1 MEQLLNNATQNYFLP
16 HEKLQRLLL
25 ALQQA
30 GYACMGPQVR
40 DGAIVYDA
48 LEDAKQLPWGVR
60 DHQTPGEYRLEKIA
74 EQGAFAFANGPQAI
88 KPILFKPKE
97 TVWKVARNT
106 EGKLIFQPENSP
118 EKPIAVIGARSCDLA
133 SMAIQDKV
141 FLEKGHVDNRY
152 RERRESLFLVAVNCT
167 YSSNNCF
174 CVSAGTGPCV
184 RNPYDILMTE
194 LSNGFVVS
202 AGSEKGKKI
211 IEQLNLTESESEQN
225 KHAEKRVEKAAN
237 MQTKRIPLNNTRGL
251 RDLLFSN
258 LDHPRWEEVAE
269 RCLSCG
275 NCTSVC
281 PTCFCHS
288 EVEVPSLNGKES
300 EHQREWDSCFTAGHS
315 YLNGVG
321 VIRDDTRKRY
331 RQWLTHK
338 VGSWFDQFDTSGC
351 VGCGRC
357 VTWCPVGIDI
367 TEELAAI
374 SGESN
379 IREKDHE

>member
-1 MEQLLNNATQNYFLP
+1 MRTDSFFLP
-16 HEKLQRLLL
+16 HQRLQNLIL

-30 GYACMGPQVR
+30 GYICMGPQVR
-40 DGAIVYDA
+40 DGAIIYDV
-48 LEDAKQLPWGVR
+48 LENAEHLPWGIR
-60 DHQTPGEYRLEKIA
+60 DHQAPGEYRLEKIS
-74 EQGAFAFANGPQAI
+74 EREAFSFANGPQAI
-88 KPILFKPKE
+88 KPILFKPRE
-97 TVWKVARNT
+97 TVWKVIRNA
-106 EGKLIFQPENSP
+106 EGKLEFQPENP
-118 EKPIAVIGARSCDLA
+118 QEQPIAIIGARSCDLVA
-133 SMAIQDKV
+133 MAIQDKV
-141 FLEKGHVDNRY
+141 FLEKEHVDNRY
-152 RERRESLFLVAVNCT
+152 RDRRENLFIVAVNCT

-174 CVSAGTGPCV
+174 CVSAGTGPCIK
-184 RNPYDILMTE
+184 NPYDILMTE
-194 LSNGFVVS
+194 LPNGFVVKT
-202 AGSEKGKKI
+202 GSEKGDKI
-211 IEQLNLTESESEQN
+211 VAQLTITKSQQEQN
-225 KHAEKRVEKAAN
+225 QLAEERVEKAAA
-237 MQTKRIPLNNTRGL
+237 MQTKRIPLDNTRGL

-288 EVEVPSLNGKES
+288 EVEVPSLDGSQS

-315 YLNGVG
+315 YVNGLG

-379 IREKDHE
+379 VREKKDE

>member
-1 MEQLLNNATQNYFLP
+1 MENKTSYFMP
-16 HEKLQRLLL
+16 HLKLQDLLG
-25 ALQQA
+25 ALYNA
-30 GYACMGPQVR
+30 GYSCVGPQVR
-40 DGAIVYDA
+40 DGAIVYDLLA
-48 LEDAKQLPWGVR
+48 DVNQLPWGIR
-60 DHQTPGEYRLEKIA
+60 DHQTPGGYELEQLN
-74 EQGAFAFANGPQAI
+74 EQKAFAFANGPQAI
-88 KPILFKPKE
+88 KPLLFKPQE
-97 TVWKVARNT
+97 TVWKVTRNAD
-106 EGKLIFQPENSP
+106 GQLIFQPHQSDER
-118 EKPIAVIGARSCDLA
+118 PIAIIGARACDIA
-133 SMAIQDKV
+133 AMKIQDKV
-141 FLEKGHVDNRY
+141 FIESAHPDPHYTK
-152 RERRESLFLVAVNCT
+152 RRQQLFIIAVNCS

-174 CVSAGTGPCV
+174 CVSAGTGPEV
-184 RNPYDILMTE
+184 QHSFDILLTE
-194 LSNGFVVS
+194 IDDGFKVES
-202 AGSEKGKKI
+202 GSERGQTIIDTLALAEAKTNQCKKADQQVK
-211 IEQLNLTESESEQN
+211 E
-225 KHAEKRVEKAAN
+225 AAA
-237 MQTKRIPLNNTRGL
+237 MQTKRIPLNNQLGL

-258 LDHPRWEEVAE
+258 LNHPRWEDVAE

-288 EVEVPSLNGKES
+288 ETEKPALDGSSS

-315 YLNGVG
+315 YLSGA

-357 VTWCPVGIDI
+357 ITWCPVGIDI

-379 IREKDHE
+379 IKVKEK